1 MVIILIKSRLFDN
14 YQLKQ
19 TKAYS
24 EDHFNDEEFYELEF
38 F

>member
-1 MVIILIKSRLFDN
+1 MLPKSRLFDN

-38 F
+38 I